1 MRTLLLSFGLLVAGA
16 ALAADDVE
24 PAVQTSDAAAAT
36 PAPAPAKAD
45 SGHAAARPGA
55 WAASANRAAASG
67 SGKAQDRLE
76 LDPTQITG
84 NKELPRQMFVV
95 PWKRPNLGEF
105 TGRPPNSLLD
115 EVLAPVDRDVFRRQ
129 NRYFAALKPDTP
141 PAAGPTPESASSTSG
156 DEK

>member
-1 MRTLLLSFGLLVAGA
+1 MRTLLLSIGLLVAGA
-16 ALAADDVE
+16 AFAADDVE
-24 PAVQTSDAAAAT
+24 PAVQTSDAAAEA
-36 PAPAPAKAD
+36 PPPAKAAPAPA
-45 SGHAAARPGA
+45 RPGA
-55 WAASANRAAASG
+55 RAAGATPAAASG

-76 LDPTQITG
+76 LESTQITG

-141 PAAGPTPESASSTSG
+141 QTAGPTPESATPTSG

>member
-1 MRTLLLSFGLLVAGA
+1 MRMLPLSIGLLIAGV

-24 PAVQTSDAAAAT
+24 PAVQTSDAAAE
-36 PAPAPAKAD
+36 APAPAKAD
-45 SGHAAARPGA
+45 PSQAAGRPAAR
-55 WAASANRAAASG
+55 AASAKPVAASG

-115 EVLAPVDRDVFRRQ
+115 EVLAPVDRDVFRR
-129 NRYFAALKPDTP
+129 
-141 PAAGPTPESASSTSG
+141 
-156 DEK
+156 

>member
-1 MRTLLLSFGLLVAGA
+1 MRTLLLSIGLLVAGA
-16 ALAADDVE
+16 ALAADDIE
-24 PAVQTSDAAAAT
+24 PAVRTSDVATEAPPPAKTGPVQAAT
-36 PAPAPAKAD
+36 
-45 SGHAAARPGA
+45 RPGPRSA
-55 WAASANRAAASG
+55 GANPAATSG

-129 NRYFAALKPDTP
+129 NRYFAALKPDTT
-141 PAAGPTPESASSTSG
+141 PATGPAPQSATSTSG

>member
-1 MRTLLLSFGLLVAGA
+1 MRTLLLSIGLLVAGA
-16 ALAADDVE
+16 AFSADDVE
-24 PAVQTSDAAAAT
+24 PAVQTSDAAT
-36 PAPAPAKAD
+36 EAPPPAKAP
-45 SGHAAARPGA
+45 AQPPARPGA
-55 WAASANRAAASG
+55 RPASATPAAANG

-76 LDPTQITG
+76 LESTQITG

-141 PAAGPTPESASSTSG
+141 QTAGPTPESATPTSG

>member
-1 MRTLLLSFGLLVAGA
+1 MRTLLLSIGLLVAGA
-16 ALAADDVE
+16 ALAADDIE
-24 PAVQTSDAAAAT
+24 PAVQTSDAAAE
-36 PAPAPAKAD
+36 APPPAKAVP
-45 SGHAAARPGA
+45 GQAAARPGA
-55 WAASANRAAASG
+55 RAAGANPAAVSG

-141 PAAGPTPESASSTSG
+141 PAAGPAPQSATSTRG